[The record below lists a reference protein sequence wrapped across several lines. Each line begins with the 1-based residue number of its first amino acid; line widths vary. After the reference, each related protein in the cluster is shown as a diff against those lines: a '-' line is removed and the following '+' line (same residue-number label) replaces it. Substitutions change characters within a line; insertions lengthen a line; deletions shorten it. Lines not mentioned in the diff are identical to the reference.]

1 MLSDAVHHVY
11 TRARWGMLVR
21 ALIALAVGIIIVA
34 RPLESA
40 AAFALLIAI
49 WAIVSG
55 ITQLVDGIEFRSIL
69 PHWWLLIIGG
79 LVSVGFGFAALYYYP
94 TLSLVF
100 AVVWAS
106 YWLLVSGFFGIY
118 IAVQERKMHSAWAW
132 TAAFGV
138 LSVLAGIY
146 AIAAPPVTL
155 AAILGLMAAFA
166 IIGGIILLVGFFRLG
181 TVKAALTGATAP
193 AQS

>member
-1 MLSDAVHHVY
+1 
-11 TRARWGMLVR
+11 MLVR
-21 ALIALAVGIIIVA
+21 ALVALAIGIIIVT

-55 ITQLVDGIEFRSIL
+55 ITQVVDGIEFRSIL

-79 LVSVGFGFAALYYYP
+79 LVSVGFGIAALYYYP

-118 IAVQERKMHSAWAW
+118 IAVQERRMHSAWAW

-138 LSVLAGIY
+138 LSVLAGLY

-166 IIGGIILLVGFFRLG
+166 IIGGIILLVGFFKLG